1 MWYASPALPC
11 WTAMARLPDF
21 LRLNARACFCRS
33 TKFFGTFA
41 SFVLTTRPMFSIA
54 TGAP

>member
-1 MWYASPALPC
+1 MWYASPFAPC
-11 WTAMARLPDF
+11 WTAMARLPAFFF
-21 LRLNARACFCRS
+21 LKASACASRS
-33 TKFFGTFA
+33 AKVVGTFA